1 MINVKIR
8 NIAPTYQRFNQISF
22 LITQKFSVI
31 NITDHHQKT

>member
-22 LITQKFSVI
+22 LNNQKISVT
-31 NITDHHQKT
+31 NITDSHQKT